1 MSPLV
6 YDTVTGSLI
15 YDPQQGGALV
25 YWADPPEEPD
35 DGWRDVTVSNYDS
48 VYHKSSRVLQSYNSS
63 APVPYAAAYA
73 IAFDELKNS
82 PTAVNGYAQTRIE
95 SYRAVLLGA
104 TWRYILELWSASFLG
119 RTLPTDEQSGTFD
132 KVRYSL
138 EFYSPDGM
146 ANRPVDLYLHT
157 NRATIPTSWNDRTS
171 GAKVTTG
178 SAAGA
183 EIEVAVS
190 DTNFSGGIVAFTNT
204 FANYYPPDHPH
215 LSTRTLE
222 ARAIITAIRLKL

>member
-25 YWADPPEEPD
+25 YWTDPPEEPD

-48 VYHKSSRVLQSYNSS
+48 VIYKSSRVVQFYSS
-63 APVPYAAAYA
+63 SDPVPYAAAYA

-82 PTAVNGYAQTRIE
+82 PSAVQGYAQASIE
-95 SYRAVLLGA
+95 SIRAVALGQ
-104 TWRYILELWSASFLG
+104 TWRYILALWSASFLG
-119 RTLPTDEQSGTFD
+119 RTLPGDEQSGTFD
-132 KVRYSL
+132 KIRYSL

-146 ANRPVDLYLHT
+146 S
-157 NRATIPTSWNDRTS
+157 NRAIELYTHNNRSTIPTSWADRTS
-171 GAKVTTG
+171 GAKVVTG
-178 SAAGA
+178 TAGGA
-183 EIEVAVS
+183 EFEASVS